1 MLSLTRIK
9 AQYPAALQPF
19 RRFILREYIQ
29 HKLLQLIHD
38 SPLGDRFFFL
48 GGTCLRI
55 VHGNSR
61 FSEDLD
67 FDDTAA
73 TAATA
78 AEFGELA
85 AVVVRSMELEG
96 YEGDMKMVLKDAYH
110 CHVRLLELRFSGH
123 REARGAGWA
132 QSKR

>member
-19 RRFILREYIQ
+19 RRFILREYLQ
-29 HKLLQLIHD
+29 HKLLQLIYD

-55 VHGNSR
+55 FHGNSR
-61 FSEDLD
+61 FSKDLD
-67 FDDTAA
+67 FDD

-110 CHVRLLELRFSGH
+110 CHVRLPELRFSGH
-123 REARGAGWA
+123 REARGAVWA